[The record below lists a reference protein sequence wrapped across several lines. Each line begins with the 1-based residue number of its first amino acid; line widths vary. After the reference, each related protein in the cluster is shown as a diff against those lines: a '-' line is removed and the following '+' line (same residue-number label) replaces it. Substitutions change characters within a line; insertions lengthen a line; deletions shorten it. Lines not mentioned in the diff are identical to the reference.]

1 MIDQQGRGNAHIVKP
16 GAMFGA
22 CDSRTGLRNGAPGAM
37 LTRAAGAWVLIGLP
51 VIAARLWWSVPAALT
66 IFVVGVTVYVAAA
79 LRYMRRR
86 RQPQA

>member
-1 MIDQQGRGNAHIVKP
+1 
-16 GAMFGA
+16 
-22 CDSRTGLRNGAPGAM
+22 M
-37 LTRAAGAWVLIGLP
+37 LTRAASAWVLIGLP
-51 VIAARLWWSVPAALT
+51 VIAARLWWSVPAALI